1 MRAERA
7 SFAPAIFLSDRFFD
21 CRSRPRFEPHC
32 VRGVVCLVVQYPG
45 PAALFRWQK
54 SESIAA
60 KTTNATAKRKAAPA
74 PERVFSSPFKDLKK
88 MLAGR
93 EVSPSRARRSSP
105 KPATPPAPIVEK
117 PAPAVAGR
125 VLDDE
130 SFLRRALEGVRPL
143 NGNGNRR
150 SRIPLEPPVTH
161 TIVDEDA
168 EVIAQL
174 SDLVS
179 GQAPFDIT
187 ESDEYLEGYRVGL
200 DPRLVSQLRRGEFA
214 MQAHFDMHGMI
225 QGAAKEALKEFII
238 ASVRK
243 GLRTVLVVHGRG
255 LRSPGGHSVLK
266 HASAGWLSHGAI
278 GGHVLAFTTARPADG
293 GAGATYVLL
302 KREKSRAPFDIL
314 QGAKRREIAS
324 FGKKKRGPNRAPLSL
339 RTIVRVRN
347 R

>member
-1 MRAERA
+1 M
-7 SFAPAIFLSDRFFD
+7 
-21 CRSRPRFEPHC
+21 
-32 VRGVVCLVVQYPG
+32 
-45 PAALFRWQK
+45 K
-54 SESIAA
+54 
-60 KTTNATAKRKAAPA
+60 KKRKHGRQGDERDDERRPPA
-74 PERVFSSPFKDLKK
+74 PEPVFSSPFKDLKK

-93 EVSPSRARRSSP
+93 EVSAPRPAIKP
-105 KPATPPAPIVEK
+105 KPAPPPAPVAEK
-117 PAPAVAGR
+117 PAQAPAPE
-125 VLDDE
+125 LDDE
-130 SFLRRALEGVRPL
+130 SQLRRALEGVRPL
-143 NGNGNRR
+143 GGHGDRR
-150 SRIPLEPPVTH
+150 SRVPLEPPVTH
-161 TIVDEDA
+161 SIVDEDA

-187 ESDEYLEGYRVGL
+187 ESDEYVEGYRVGL

-214 MQAHFDMHGMI
+214 VQAHFDMHGMV
-225 QGAAKEALKEFII
+225 QSAAKNALKEFII

-278 GGHVLAFTTARPADG
+278 GGHVLAFTSARPADG

-314 QGAKRREIAS
+314 QGAKRRI
-324 FGKKKRGPNRAPLSL
+324 
-339 RTIVRVRN
+339 
-347 R
+347 

>member
-1 MRAERA
+1 MAKKRKHARHDER
-7 SFAPAIFLSDRFFD
+7 D
-21 CRSRPRFEPHC
+21 
-32 VRGVVCLVVQYPG
+32 
-45 PAALFRWQK
+45 
-54 SESIAA
+54 SESE
-60 KTTNATAKRKAAPA
+60 KKAAPA
-74 PERVFSSPFKDLKK
+74 PERVFASPFKDLKK

-93 EVSPSRARRSSP
+93 EVSKPSTAI
-105 KPATPPAPIVEK
+105 KIKQVAHTAPIVER
-117 PAPAVAGR
+117 PTPSIAEQP
-125 VLDDE
+125 DDE

-143 NGNGNRR
+143 HGNGNGRA
-150 SRIPLEPPVTH
+150 RIPLEPRVTH

-168 EVIAQL
+168 EVIARL

-187 ESDEYLEGYRVGL
+187 ESDEYVEGYRVGL
-200 DPRLVSQLRRGEFA
+200 DPRLVSQLRGGEFA

-225 QGAAKEALKEFII
+225 QSAAKEALKEFII

-243 GLRTVLVVHGRG
+243 GLRSVLVVHGRG

-278 GGHVLAFTTARPADG
+278 GGHVLAFTTARAADG

-314 QGAKRREIAS
+314 QGAKRR
-324 FGKKKRGPNRAPLSL
+324 
-339 RTIVRVRN
+339 
-347 R
+347 

>member
-1 MRAERA
+1 MAKKRKHGRRG
-7 SFAPAIFLSDRFFD
+7 D
-21 CRSRPRFEPHC
+21 EPD
-32 VRGVVCLVVQYPG
+32 G
-45 PAALFRWQK
+45 
-54 SESIAA
+54 E
-60 KTTNATAKRKAAPA
+60 RKAASA

-88 MLAGR
+88 MLAER
-93 EVSPSRARRSSP
+93 ERAESKAPAIKP
-105 KPATPPAPIVEK
+105 KAATAATPAVQKSAP
-117 PAPAVAGR
+117 PVAE

-130 SFLRRALEGVRPL
+130 SFLRQALDGVRPL
-143 NGNGNRR
+143 HRNGNAR
-150 SRIPLEPPVTH
+150 SRIPLEPPITH

-168 EVIAQL
+168 EVIARL

-187 ESDEYLEGYRVGL
+187 ESDEYVEGYRVGL

-214 MQAHFDMHGMI
+214 VQAHFDMHGMI

-278 GGHVLAFTTARPADG
+278 GGHVLAFTSARPADG

-314 QGAKRREIAS
+314 QGAKR
-324 FGKKKRGPNRAPLSL
+324 G
-339 RTIVRVRN
+339 
-347 R
+347 

>member
-1 MRAERA
+1 M
-7 SFAPAIFLSDRFFD
+7 
-21 CRSRPRFEPHC
+21 
-32 VRGVVCLVVQYPG
+32 
-45 PAALFRWQK
+45 
-54 SESIAA
+54 A
-60 KTTNATAKRKAAPA
+60 KKRKHSRQGVEQDGERGARRPPP
-74 PERVFSSPFKDLKK
+74 PERVFASPFKDLKK
-88 MLAGR
+88 MLAER
-93 EVSPSRARRSSP
+93 NSAPAIKP
-105 KPATPPAPIVEK
+105 KPATPASPVVEPRAPNLSDQ
-117 PAPAVAGR
+117 PP
-125 VLDDE
+125 DDE
-130 SFLRRALEGVRPL
+130 SLLRRALEGVLPL
-143 NGNGNRR
+143 NRNANRS

-187 ESDEYLEGYRVGL
+187 ESDEYLEGYRVGM

-214 MQAHFDMHGMI
+214 VQAHFDMHGMV

-266 HASAGWLSHGAI
+266 HVSAGWLSHGAI
-278 GGHVLAFTTARPADG
+278 GGHVLAFTSARPADG
-293 GAGATYVLL
+293 GSGATYVLL

-314 QGAKRREIAS
+314 QGAKRR
-324 FGKKKRGPNRAPLSL
+324 G
-339 RTIVRVRN
+339 
-347 R
+347 

>member
-1 MRAERA
+1 M
-7 SFAPAIFLSDRFFD
+7 
-21 CRSRPRFEPHC
+21 
-32 VRGVVCLVVQYPG
+32 
-45 PAALFRWQK
+45 
-54 SESIAA
+54 A
-60 KTTNATAKRKAAPA
+60 KKRKHGRQDDERDGERESTPA

-93 EVSPSRARRSSP
+93 EVSPSLPPIKP
-105 KPATPPAPIVEK
+105 KAATPAAPVVEK
-117 PAPAVAGR
+117 PAQDLAQDLHDEL
-125 VLDDE
+125 LDDE

-143 NGNGNRR
+143 SNKGNRS

-179 GQAPFDIT
+179 GLAPFDIT

-214 MQAHFDMHGMI
+214 VQAHFDMHGMI

-278 GGHVLAFTTARPADG
+278 GGHVLAFTSARPADG

-302 KREKSRAPFDIL
+302 KLKKSRAPFDIL
-314 QGAKRREIAS
+314 QGAKRR
-324 FGKKKRGPNRAPLSL
+324 G
-339 RTIVRVRN
+339 
-347 R
+347 

>member
-1 MRAERA
+1 M
-7 SFAPAIFLSDRFFD
+7 
-21 CRSRPRFEPHC
+21 
-32 VRGVVCLVVQYPG
+32 
-45 PAALFRWQK
+45 
-54 SESIAA
+54 A
-60 KTTNATAKRKAAPA
+60 KKRKHRRQDDDRDGKRRPPA

-88 MLAGR
+88 MLSER
-93 EVSPSRARRSSP
+93 EVSPSPPAIKP
-105 KPATPPAPIVEK
+105 TPATPPALVVGKRAQAADDLRQDLHDEL
-117 PAPAVAGR
+117 
-125 VLDDE
+125 LDDE

-143 NGNGNRR
+143 NSNGNRR

-200 DPRLVSQLRRGEFA
+200 DPRLVSQLRLGEFA
-214 MQAHFDMHGMI
+214 VQAHFDMHGMI

-278 GGHVLAFTTARPADG
+278 GGHVLAFTSARPADG

-314 QGAKRREIAS
+314 QGAKRR
-324 FGKKKRGPNRAPLSL
+324 G
-339 RTIVRVRN
+339 
-347 R
+347 

>member
-1 MRAERA
+1 MAKKRKHARH
-7 SFAPAIFLSDRFFD
+7 AIRDN
-21 CRSRPRFEPHC
+21 
-32 VRGVVCLVVQYPG
+32 Q
-45 PAALFRWQK
+45 
-54 SESIAA
+54 SE
-60 KTTNATAKRKAAPA
+60 KKAAPA
-74 PERVFSSPFKDLKK
+74 PEQVFASPFKDLKK

-93 EVSPSRARRSSP
+93 VSTAAIKP
-105 KPATPPAPIVEK
+105 KVEPPAPVFEK
-117 PAPAVAGR
+117 PAPSV
-125 VLDDE
+125 VEPFDDDA
-130 SFLRRALEGVRPL
+130 FLRHALEGVRPL
-143 NGNGNRR
+143 HGNGNGRA
-150 SRIPLEPPVTH
+150 RIPIEPRLTH

-168 EVIAQL
+168 EVIARL

-187 ESDEYLEGYRVGL
+187 ESDEYVEGYRVGL

-225 QGAAKEALKEFII
+225 QGDAKEALKEFII

-243 GLRTVLVVHGRG
+243 GLRSVLVVHGRG

-266 HASAGWLSHGAI
+266 HASSGWLSHGAI

-314 QGAKRREIAS
+314 QGAKRR
-324 FGKKKRGPNRAPLSL
+324 
-339 RTIVRVRN
+339 
-347 R
+347 

>member
-1 MRAERA
+1 MAKKRKHARH
-7 SFAPAIFLSDRFFD
+7 DGRD
-21 CRSRPRFEPHC
+21 
-32 VRGVVCLVVQYPG
+32 
-45 PAALFRWQK
+45 
-54 SESIAA
+54 SESE
-60 KTTNATAKRKAAPA
+60 KKAAPA
-74 PERVFSSPFKDLKK
+74 PERVFASPFKDLKK

-93 EVSPSRARRSSP
+93 GSTAAIKP
-105 KPATPPAPIVEK
+105 KVEPPAAVVEK
-117 PAPAVAGR
+117 PAPSV
-125 VLDDE
+125 VDPFDDDA
-130 SFLRRALEGVRPL
+130 FLRHALEGVRPL
-143 NGNGNRR
+143 HGNGNGRA
-150 SRIPLEPPVTH
+150 RIPLEPRLTH

-168 EVIAQL
+168 EVIARL

-187 ESDEYLEGYRVGL
+187 ESDEYVEGYRVGL

-225 QGAAKEALKEFII
+225 QSDAKESLKEFII

-243 GLRTVLVVHGRG
+243 GLRSVLVVHGRG

-278 GGHVLAFTTARPADG
+278 GGHVLAFTTARAADG

-314 QGAKRREIAS
+314 QGAKRR
-324 FGKKKRGPNRAPLSL
+324 
-339 RTIVRVRN
+339 
-347 R
+347 

>member
-1 MRAERA
+1 M
-7 SFAPAIFLSDRFFD
+7 
-21 CRSRPRFEPHC
+21 
-32 VRGVVCLVVQYPG
+32 
-45 PAALFRWQK
+45 
-54 SESIAA
+54 A
-60 KTTNATAKRKAAPA
+60 KKKKHGRREADGDKPDGERKAVVA
-74 PERVFSSPFKDLKK
+74 PERVFASPFKDLKK
-88 MLAGR
+88 MLA
-93 EVSPSRARRSSP
+93 AR
-105 KPATPPAPIVEK
+105 TPPTALIKPKVAPPPPVAAK
-117 PAPAVAGR
+117 PAPPVAET
-125 VLDDE
+125 LDDE
-130 SFLRRALEGVRPL
+130 SLMRRALEGVRPL
-143 NGNGNRR
+143 HHNGNAR
-150 SRIPLEPPVTH
+150 SRIPLDPPTTH

-168 EVIAQL
+168 EVIARL

-214 MQAHFDMHGMI
+214 VQAHFDMHGMV

-278 GGHVLAFTTARPADG
+278 GGHVLAFTTARLEDG

-302 KREKSRAPFDIL
+302 KREKSRAAFDIL
-314 QGAKRREIAS
+314 QGAKRR
-324 FGKKKRGPNRAPLSL
+324 
-339 RTIVRVRN
+339 
-347 R
+347 